1 MSHRT
6 PRLPRTENR
15 FRQREVARALR
26 AAEDAGKDVER
37 VEIDPQTGRIFLILA
52 KSGENSDTLG
62 GAKAWDEAITKLKEK
77 PKSARSSAPTRR

>member
-1 MSHRT
+1 MSRLS

-37 VEIDPQTGRIFLILA
+37 VEIDPQTGRIFLIFA
-52 KSGENSDTLG
+52 KSGENSDT
-62 GAKAWDEAITKLKEK
+62 AWDEAITKLKEK
-77 PKSARSSAPTRR
+77 PKSAKSNAPTRRW